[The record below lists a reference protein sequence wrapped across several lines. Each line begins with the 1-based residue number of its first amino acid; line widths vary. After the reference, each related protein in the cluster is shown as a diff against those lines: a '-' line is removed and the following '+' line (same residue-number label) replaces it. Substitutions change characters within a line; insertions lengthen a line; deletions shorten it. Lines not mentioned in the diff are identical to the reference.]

1 MLSLNKAT
9 QILKIPDLRRKVFII
24 ALIFVFFRLLA
35 NIPIPGVNAEALRQL
50 FSSSQL
56 LGFVNL
62 FSGGA
67 LANLSIVM
75 LGLGPYITAIIIMQ
89 LLTMVFPKLK
99 VIYYQEGERGRAKF
113 YRYSRYLTVPL
124 AALQGYGFLRL
135 LMSQGVFAPL
145 TFSGMIANV
154 LVIVAGSMVL
164 VWLGE
169 LITEQKLGNGISLL
183 IFAGIVA
190 SLPLVLRNAYLSYDP
205 SNLPTYIS
213 FVVLALVVIG
223 AIVFFNEGERKVPVA
238 YAKRIRGN
246 KLYGGVAS
254 YLPLRVGQAGVI
266 PIIFAISLLLFPQ
279 FFAQVISA
287 FSTDLG
293 ATVNTFVNNVF
304 NNQLIYG
311 GLYFFLV
318 FLFTYF
324 YVSVTFDPNEISQNL
339 HRSGGF
345 VAGIRPGKP
354 TADFIKSI
362 VTRINFF
369 GGLFLGL
376 VAILPLLTQALT
388 NTKVLTIGGTSILI
402 AVAVAL
408 ETAKQLDAEISVHE
422 YERGVR

>member
-1 MLSLNKAT
+1 MLSFSKST

-24 ALIFVFFRLLA
+24 AVIFVFFRLLA

-154 LVIVAGSMVL
+154 LVIVAGSMIL

-169 LITEQKLGNGISLL
+169 LITEQKLGNGVSLL

-205 SNLPTYIS
+205 ANLPTYIS

-223 AIVFFNEGERKVPVA
+223 AIVFFNEGERKVPVS

-408 ETAKQLDAEISVHE
+408 ETSKQLDAEISVHE
-422 YERGVR
+422 YERGVK

>member
-1 MLSLNKAT
+1 MLSFSKST

-24 ALIFVFFRLLA
+24 AVIFVFFRLLA

-67 LANLSIVM
+67 PANLSIVM

-169 LITEQKLGNGISLL
+169 LITEQKLGNGVSLL

-190 SLPLVLRNAYLSYDP
+190 SLPLILRNAFLSYDP
-205 SNLPTYIS
+205 ANLPTYIS
-213 FVVLALVVIG
+213 FVVLTLVVIG
-223 AIVFFNEGERKVPVA
+223 AIVFFNEEEGKGPVA
-238 YAKRIRGN
+238 YPITISCSMEQFI
-246 KLYGGVAS
+246 S
-254 YLPLRVGQAGVI
+254 YWFSSS
-266 PIIFAISLLLFPQ
+266 PI
-279 FFAQVISA
+279 
-287 FSTDLG
+287 ST
-293 ATVNTFVNNVF
+293 F
-304 NNQLIYG
+304 Q
-311 GLYFFLV
+311 
-318 FLFTYF
+318 
-324 YVSVTFDPNEISQNL
+324 
-339 HRSGGF
+339 
-345 VAGIRPGKP
+345 
-354 TADFIKSI
+354 
-362 VTRINFF
+362 
-369 GGLFLGL
+369 
-376 VAILPLLTQALT
+376 
-388 NTKVLTIGGTSILI
+388 
-402 AVAVAL
+402 
-408 ETAKQLDAEISVHE
+408 
-422 YERGVR
+422 

>member
-1 MLSLNKAT
+1 MLSFSKST

-24 ALIFVFFRLLA
+24 AVIFVFFRLLA

-75 LGLGPYITAIIIMQ
+75 LGLGPYITAITIMQ

-99 VIYYQEGERGRAKF
+99 VLYYQEGERGRAKF

-124 AALQGYGFLRL
+124 AALQGFGFLKIL
-135 LMSQGVFAPL
+135 ISQGVLAAPG
-145 TFSGMIANV
+145 FGGMMANV
-154 LVIVAGSMVL
+154 
-164 VWLGE
+164 
-169 LITEQKLGNGISLL
+169 LL

-190 SLPLVLRNAYLSYDP
+190 SLPLILRNAFLSYDP
-205 SNLPTYIS
+205 ANLPTYIS
-213 FVVLALVVIG
+213 FVVLTLVVIG

-246 KLYGGVAS
+246 RLYGGVAS

-279 FFAQVISA
+279 FFAQIISP
-287 FSTDLG
+287 FSTGLG
-293 ATVNTFVNNVF
+293 ATVNTFVNNVL

-354 TADFIKSI
+354 T
-362 VTRINFF
+362 
-369 GGLFLGL
+369 
-376 VAILPLLTQALT
+376 
-388 NTKVLTIGGTSILI
+388 
-402 AVAVAL
+402 
-408 ETAKQLDAEISVHE
+408 
-422 YERGVR
+422 